1 VSVEEIPRTP
11 LHRSA
16 LHDSGYKHTSGEAMY
31 VDDLPMP
38 PGTLHALPVPSN
50 VARGRILSCDA
61 SAALAI
67 PGVRAV
73 YFAADIPAHNL
84 IGPIV
89 HDEPLLAD
97 GEVFFHG
104 QAVAVVVAESIE
116 ACRDGVE
123 AVRLDIAPLPAIL
136 DIETAIERES
146 WHLSPHVI
154 ARGDLKAAMSHATTV
169 IRGETR
175 NGAQDHFYLETHA
188 TLALPEEDGCVR
200 LYCSTQHPTEVQHL
214 VAHVLGLGRNQVVC
228 EVPRMGGAFGGKES
242 QASNYACMAAL
253 AATKTG
259 RPVKVWLDRD
269 TDMAQ
274 TGKRHPF
281 WSRYEAGF
289 DNRGRL
295 VALDVEIFA
304 DGGWSID
311 LTGPIL
317 DRALFHIDN
326 AYFIGALRFEG
337 RACKT
342 NLPSNTAFRGFG
354 GPQGMLVVEDAINRY
369 AERTNQDPAVVRH
382 HNYYGPAPRNI
393 TPYGQ
398 EVADNRLERIHT
410 ELMASSD
417 YARRRDAIDA
427 FNAGSEFTKRGIG
440 YQPVKFGISFTKSI
454 LNQAGALMLVYADG
468 TVQLNHGG
476 TEMGQGLHTKMMA
489 IAAHELG
496 VTMASVRAMATST
509 EKVPNTSA
517 TAASSGADLNGQA
530 VKAASSEIR
539 ERMRPVAAR
548 LLEVG
553 EADVAKIQFEA
564 GYVRLPGGNRITF
577 AEVAEACWVD
587 RISLSATGFYRTPG
601 VHYDAAAGRGR
612 PFYYYAYGA
621 AVTEVEVSGLTGE
634 HRLRRVDIL
643 HDVGASLVPS
653 IDIGQVEGG
662 FVQGLGWLTMEEV
675 LFADDGRGLTTGP
688 STYKIPSV
696 GDVPT
701 DFRVKLLE
709 RAPQDGVI
717 HGSKAVG
724 EPPLMLAIAAV
735 TALRHAIAAFGP
747 VGYEVALAPPCTP
760 ESILRAIESHKKRAT
775 GQAVG
780 VAQKVAAAPER

>member
-1 VSVEEIPRTP
+1 VSVDSIHGSP
-11 LHRSA
+11 LHRPA

-31 VDDLPMP
+31 VDDLPLP
-38 PGTLHALPVPSN
+38 PGALHALPVGSK
-50 VARGRILSCDA
+50 VARGRITGRDA
-61 SAALAI
+61 RRALAI

-73 YFAADIPAHNL
+73 LFAADIPGHNL

-89 HDEPLLAD
+89 CDEPLLAD
-97 GEVFFHG
+97 DEVFYHG
-104 QAVAVVVAESIE
+104 QAVALVVADDIE

-123 AVRLDIAPLPAIL
+123 AVEVTIEPLPAIL
-136 DIETAIERES
+136 DLEAAIAAES
-146 WHLSPHVI
+146 WLVGPHVI
-154 ARGDLKAAMSHATTV
+154 ARGDVREAMGHAATV
-169 IRGETR
+169 IRGQTR

-200 LYCSTQHPTEVQHL
+200 LYSSTQHPTEVQHL

-242 QASNYACMAAL
+242 QASVYACMAAL
-253 AATKTG
+253 AATRTG
-259 RPVKVWLDRD
+259 RAVKVWLDRD

-281 WSRYEAGF
+281 LARYEAGF
-289 DNRGRL
+289 DTRGRL
-295 VALDVEIFA
+295 IALDVQIYA
-304 DGGWSID
+304 DGGWSLD

-326 AYFIGALRFEG
+326 AYFIEALRFEG
-337 RACKT
+337 RGCRT
-342 NLPSNTAFRGFG
+342 HLPSNTAFRGFG
-354 GPQGMLVVEDAINRY
+354 GPQGMLVVEDALNRY
-369 AERTNQDPAVVRH
+369 AERTGEDPAVVRH
-382 HNYYGPAPRNI
+382 HNYYGPAPRDR

-398 EVADNRLERIHT
+398 EVTDNRLERVHT
-410 ELMASSD
+410 ELMASSE
-417 YARRRDAIDA
+417 YAKRRDAIDA
-427 FNAGSEFTKRGIG
+427 FNADAHFTKRGIG
-440 YQPVKFGISFTKSI
+440 FQPVKFGISFTKSI

-496 VTMASVRAMATST
+496 VPMAAVRAMPTST

-530 VKAASSEIR
+530 VKAASAEIR
-539 ERMRPVAAR
+539 ERMRPVAAK

-553 EADVAKIQFEA
+553 PERAGDIRFEA
-564 GYVRLPGGNRITF
+564 GYVGLPGGDRATF
-577 AEVAEACWVD
+577 AEVAEACWVE
-587 RISLSATGFYRTPG
+587 RVSLSATGFYATPG
-601 VHYDAAAGRGR
+601 VHYDAATGRGR

-634 HRLRRVDIL
+634 HRVRRVDIL

-662 FVQGLGWLTMEEV
+662 YVQGLGWLTMEEV
-675 LFADDGRGLTTGP
+675 LFAPDGRGLTTGP
-688 STYKIPSV
+688 STYKIPAV
-696 GDVPT
+696 GDVPV
-701 DFRVKLLE
+701 DFHVKLLE
-709 RAPQDGVI
+709 RAPQPGVI

-724 EPPLMLAIAAV
+724 EPPLMLAISAV
-735 TALRHAIAAFGP
+735 TALRHAISAFGP
-747 VGYEVALAPPCTP
+747 PGYEVDLAPPCTP
-760 ESILRAIESHKKRAT
+760 EAILRAIEIQRSHAT

-780 VAQKVAAAPER
+780 MAQRVAAAPER